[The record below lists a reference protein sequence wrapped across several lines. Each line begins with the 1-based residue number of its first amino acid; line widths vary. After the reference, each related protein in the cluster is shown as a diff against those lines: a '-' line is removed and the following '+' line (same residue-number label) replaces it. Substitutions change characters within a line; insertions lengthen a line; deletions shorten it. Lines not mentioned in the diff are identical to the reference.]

1 MLANADTRAPVT
13 PHRSPWSILRHRVG
27 SALTSLLSDYL
38 RRRAVRAMM
47 AMDDRALKD
56 IGLHRSEI
64 LAVVHQGRDHPR
76 E

>member
-1 MLANADTRAPVT
+1 
-13 PHRSPWSILRHRVG
+13 
-27 SALTSLLSDYL
+27 LLSDYL